1 MSGCASGTE
10 NVFFTNP
17 PSGTYAYW
25 AVNYSGKKAVRATFR
40 VVNSGGDV
48 LGLESEFIAASG
60 GAETTHFTV
69 P

>member
-1 MSGCASGTE
+1 
-10 NVFFTNP
+10 
-17 PSGTYAYW
+17 
-25 AVNYSGKKAVRATFR
+25 VNYNGKKAVRATFR

-48 LGLESEFIAASG
+48 LGLESEFVAAAS